1 MQNLLNQD
9 ENKNAKRPIEV
20 HIATILKELQKL
32 EKLIRTWKILEE
44 LKGSE
49 GTGEI
54 KKLTI

>member
-32 EKLIRTWKILEE
+32 EKLIRT
-44 LKGSE
+44 
-49 GTGEI
+49 
-54 KKLTI
+54 